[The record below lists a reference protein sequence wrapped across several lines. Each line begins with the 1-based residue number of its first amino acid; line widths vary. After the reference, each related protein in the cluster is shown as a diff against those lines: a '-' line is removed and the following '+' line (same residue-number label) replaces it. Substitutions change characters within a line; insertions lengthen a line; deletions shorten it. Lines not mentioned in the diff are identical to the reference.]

1 MRWLSV
7 AKSCCSPLAV
17 ALGTVAMMLALGL
30 TNRIASAED
39 AQANFEVHDVSL
51 WILEPGATQANMR
64 TAFPSALTGLVDSAR
79 NAPAVKP
86 QAQGVVLN
94 AGNFVVSNN
103 ATVAAAPA
111 PEIRKGKIAPINLLT
126 FHGQPATN
134 LDVDLRTKAGSFLA
148 HWPAGESLP
157 NRLRWSGTPSFDLVE
172 KTGDDAELAFVNDDG
187 WVHKARQASGLFVK
201 RGARAE
207 RFLAY
212 DVELNLSAPI
222 RLEGGPDKFKVINT
236 SNATLRDVLISRGTP
251 QGRRV
256 AWIDVLP
263 RSESPPIAAPTPAA
277 KPVTEKPGKDKS
289 DLFDDAKP
297 PAATRPEEKP
307 TAKPSPVAGST
318 KLFGGLPAAPR
329 AAASVEQAPAK
340 PVPAPATPPD
350 AEIKKSTEP
359 GKPVAAAADDK
370 QKSASKPTA
379 SAEQGVEVTLSE
391 PLAEGSEQAIS
402 QTTKALADRLAR
414 TGLSADEAQGF
425 VERFGGLLFEGD
437 AVVVACR
444 MDAGALDEKL
454 PLSVFPEPIKIV
466 RVPIVVLRNADP
478 QLPNEVDRLIVQLGD
493 RKFAVR
499 EAAQQRLLELG
510 PLAFPALQKSLNDA
524 DLEIVIRAEW
534 LLLNQNQ
541 TPNAPAKP
549 AAPAKAA
556 AALPNALLQ
565 PLLRLNVK

>member
-1 MRWLSV
+1 MKWHSMAYSFRALFSV
-7 AKSCCSPLAV
+7 AIAIAAAV
-17 ALGTVAMMLALGL
+17 TFAFVVTSQ
-30 TNRIASAED
+30 IAGADEPK
-39 AQANFEVHDVSL
+39 ATFEVHDISL

-64 TAFPSALTGLVDSAR
+64 TAYPSALSGLVDSAR
-79 NAPAVKP
+79 NAPLLKP
-86 QAQGVVLN
+86 QNQNAVLN
-94 AGNFVVSNN
+94 GNVFVAVPN
-103 ATVAAAPA
+103 ADVTAAAPA
-111 PEIRKGKIAPINLLT
+111 PAIRKGKIAPINLLT

-157 NRLRWSGTPSFDLVE
+157 NRLRWSGSPQFDLVE
-172 KTGDDAELAFVNDDG
+172 KSIDEAEFAFVDEDG
-187 WVHKARQASGLFVK
+187 WIHKARQAGGLYVK

-236 SNATLRDVLISRGTP
+236 SNTTLYDVLISRGTP

-263 RSESPPIAAPTPAA
+263 KSEGAPSAAPTPAVPA
-277 KPVTEKPGKDKS
+277 APAKPGKDKA
-289 DLFDDAKP
+289 DLFDDPKP
-297 PAATRPEEKP
+297 PAPTTPAEKP
-307 TAKPSPVAGST
+307 AAKPAASAGT
-318 KLFGGLPAAPR
+318 PKLFGGLPAAPK
-329 AAASVEQAPAK
+329 ASALTEPPPAK
-340 PVPAPATPPD
+340 PAPAPATPPG
-350 AEIKKSTEP
+350 E
-359 GKPVAAAADDK
+359 PVAAPADDK
-370 QKSASKPTA
+370 QKPESKIVATPA
-379 SAEQGVEVTLSE
+379 KGVEVTLSE
-391 PLAEGSEQAIS
+391 PLAAGSQEATD
-402 QTTKALADRLAR
+402 QTTKALSERLAK
-414 TGLSADEAQGF
+414 TGLTADEAQGF

-444 MDAGALDEKL
+444 VDAGLIDEKI
-454 PLSVFPEPIKIV
+454 PLSVFPEPTKIV

-478 QLPNEVDRLIVQLGD
+478 QLPNEVDSLIVQLGD

-510 PLAFPALQKSLNDA
+510 PLAFPALQKSLNNS

-541 TPNAPAKP
+541 TPNAPAKAP
-549 AAPAKAA
+549 AAAGAVGAA
-556 AALPNALLQ
+556 AAAAVNAAV
-565 PLLRLNVK
+565 RLNAK

>member
-1 MRWLSV
+1 MIQSLRSPVVV
-7 AKSCCSPLAV
+7 AFLVAEAVTLAS
-17 ALGTVAMMLALGL
+17 ALTGPFA
-30 TNRIASAED
+30 RAED
-39 AQANFEVHDVSL
+39 AKANFEVHDVSL

-64 TAFPSALTGLVDSAR
+64 TAYPSALTGLVDSAR
-79 NAPAVKP
+79 NAPLVKP
-86 QAQGVVLN
+86 PNETGVFNGN
-94 AGNFVVSNN
+94 AFVRVPN
-103 ATVAAAPA
+103 APVTATSPPA
-111 PEIRKGKIAPINLLT
+111 IRRGKIAPINLIT

-157 NRLRWSGTPSFDLVE
+157 NRLRWSGSPQFDLVE
-172 KTGDDAELAFVNDDG
+172 KSSDDGELAFVNDDG
-187 WVHKARQASGLFVK
+187 WIHKARQASGLFVK

-222 RLEGGPDKFKVINT
+222 RLEGGPDKFTVINT
-236 SNATLRDVLISRGTP
+236 SNATLRDVLIARGTP

-263 RSESPPIAAPTPAA
+263 KSESAPAAATPAAPPSSAKPSKDKADLFDDKPAA
-277 KPVTEKPGKDKS
+277 KP
-289 DLFDDAKP
+289 LAKP
-297 PAATRPEEKP
+297 VAA
-307 TAKPSPVAGST
+307 PVAT
-318 KLFGGLPAAPR
+318 KLFGGLPAVAKTPAPI
-329 AAASVEQAPAK
+329 APPLAK
-340 PVPAPATPPD
+340 PAPPDAAINKLTPPGEPVAPPADGKQNPESKPSLAPAT
-350 AEIKKSTEP
+350 
-359 GKPVAAAADDK
+359 
-370 QKSASKPTA
+370 
-379 SAEQGVEVTLSE
+379 GVEVTLSE
-391 PLAEGSEQAIS
+391 PLAEGSEQAAS
-402 QTTKALADRLAR
+402 QTTKALAERLAK
-414 TGLSADEAQGF
+414 TGLTADEARGF

-444 MDAGALDEKL
+444 VDAGVLDEKL
-454 PLSVFPEPIKIV
+454 PLSVFPEPAKIV
-466 RVPIVVLRNADP
+466 RVPIVVMRNADP

-510 PLAFPALQKSLNDA
+510 PLAFPALQKSLNDP

-549 AAPAKAA
+549 AAAA
-556 AALPNALLQ
+556 AAAPNALLQ
-565 PLLRLNVK
+565 PVLRILAK